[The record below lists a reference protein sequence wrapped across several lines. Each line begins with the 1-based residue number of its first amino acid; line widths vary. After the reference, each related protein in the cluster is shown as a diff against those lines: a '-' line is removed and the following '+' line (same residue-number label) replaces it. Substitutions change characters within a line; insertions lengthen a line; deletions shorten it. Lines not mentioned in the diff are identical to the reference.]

1 MNLSR
6 ELRVTRPTIYK
17 AMERLE
23 IEKKAGNELSLTEW
37 EALKQNLSRTA
48 ENNRQ
53 RRSDAENIKITSEI
67 ANKIV
72 TEASDEDT
80 TDTKSDKSKKQLKIS
95 SIDTATMRARLAAAK
110 QEYDYNKMLIT
121 TFQGEAAAY
130 YKSQGTTTMMSHN
143 GSMVSIPSI
152 VNLEKYV
159 KLNIAVS
166 KLISDLEGD
175 LDIGDIDD
183 EDPFG

>member
-1 MNLSR
+1 
-6 ELRVTRPTIYK
+6 
-17 AMERLE
+17 MERLG
-23 IEKKAGNELSLTEW
+23 IGKKRSGEFSIAEW
-37 EALKQNLSRTA
+37 EALKNHLSKTSDI
-48 ENNRQ
+48 NRQ
-53 RRSDAENIKITSEI
+53 KFSDAIKVSGAAGGAGKVSGAIGEAADDGGDAATNIGIDAKPDRSRRQTKI
-67 ANKIV
+67 A
-72 TEASDEDT
+72 D
-80 TDTKSDKSKKQLKIS
+80 
-95 SIDTATMRARLAAAK
+95 IDTATMRARLVAAK